1 MALKLSF
8 IIPCYNVER
17 YIADCLDS
25 IYAQDMPEEGFEVIC
40 VDDYST
46 DDTCSVIE
54 NWLQAHPNLKLIR
67 HQRNM
72 RVGIARNDGMK
83 QAKGDYICFVDA
95 DDMLPKGVMKKI
107 CSVAIENDLDVL
119 LYNNDVDVA
128 GKLIE
133 ESVKYID
140 STVVSGEEFI
150 EKYLHGNIGKL
161 GSPWAKLFKRSFLL
175 QHSIWYSDLV
185 YSEDTAF
192 TWEAAICANRVK
204 SVSEVGYVYRVND
217 FSFSS
222 DKKKPFVLFTSSVLY
237 PEVLM
242 DLLDKYEDRVPE
254 MMRKG
259 IVNEMETVVNGF
271 GAEYL
276 GYEEK
281 GRREFHSMIRNHKMR
296 FWKYLHRRQ
305 KLAYVFR
312 KARFRTFNAV
322 VEKLFA

>member
-46 DDTCSVIE
+46 DNTCSVIE
-54 NWLQAHPNLKLIR
+54 NCLQAHPNLKLIR

-95 DDMLPKGVMKKI
+95 DDMLPKGVMKKM
-107 CSVAIENDLDVL
+107 CSEVIENNLDVL
-119 LYNNDVDVA
+119 LYNNNINVA
-128 GKLIE
+128 GKFIE
-133 ESVKYID
+133 ESIKYID
-140 STVVSGEEFI
+140 STVLSGSEYV

-161 GSPWAKLFKRSFLL
+161 GAPWAKLFKRSFLF
-175 QHSIWYSDLV
+175 QHSIWYRDLV
-185 YSEDTAF
+185 CSEDTAF
-192 TWEAAICANRVK
+192 VWEAMICANRVM
-204 SVSEVGYVYRVND
+204 SMSEVGYVYRVND

-222 DKKKPFVLFTSSVLY
+222 NKKKPFVLFTCSVLY

-242 DLLDKYEDRVPE
+242 DLLDRYEDRASE

-259 IVNEMETVVNGF
+259 IVNEIKTVVNGF
-271 GAEYL
+271 GEEYL
-276 GYEEK
+276 SYEEK
-281 GRREFHSMIRNHKMR
+281 GRREFHSMIRNHKIR
-296 FWKYLHRRQ
+296 FWKYLHKRQ
-305 KLAYVFR
+305 KLAYMSR
-312 KARFRTFNAV
+312 KTGFHIYNIV
-322 VEKLFA
+322 VERLFA

>member
-1 MALKLSF
+1 M
-8 IIPCYNVER
+8 ER

-40 VDDYST
+40 VDDCST

-119 LYNNDVDVA
+119 LYNNSVVSL
-128 GKLIE
+128 GVYRE
-133 ESVKYID
+133 ETVMFSE
-140 STVVSGEEFI
+140 STVLSGSEYV
-150 EKYLHGNIGKL
+150 EKCLHGNIGKL
-161 GSPWAKLFKRSFLL
+161 GASWAKLFKRSFLL

-185 YSEDTAF
+185 YSEDSAF
-192 TWEAAICANRVK
+192 TWETMICANRVM
-204 SVSEVGYVYRVND
+204 SMSEVGYVYRVND

-222 DKKKPFVLFTSSVLY
+222 NKKKPFVLFTYSVLY

-242 DLLDKYEDRVPE
+242 DLLDRYEDRASE

-259 IVNEMETVVNGF
+259 IVNEIKTVVNGF
-271 GAEYL
+271 GEEYL
-276 GYEEK
+276 SYEEK
-281 GRREFHSMIRNHKMR
+281 GRQEFHSMIRNHKIC
-296 FWKYLHRRQ
+296 FWKYLHKRQ
-305 KLAYVFR
+305 KLAYMSR
-312 KARFRTFNAV
+312 KTGFHIYNIV
-322 VEKLFA
+322 VERLFA